1 MPSPTYSK
9 LLGVV
14 TPYVDKATAEGA
26 IQRQLGTATP
36 DTLTL
41 ADLKACGNKIT
52 IALRLYV
59 PDTAKRAELVEKL
72 KLLAA

>member
-9 LLGVV
+9 LLGIV

-36 DTLTL
+36 DSFSA
-41 ADLKACGNKIT
+41 ADLKATANKIT
-52 IALRLYV
+52 IALKLYV
-59 PDTAKRAELVEKL
+59 PDVAKREELVSQL
-72 KLLAA
+72 KALAA